1 MAEIEL
7 YIAEDPL
14 CLEKVTLHF
23 MGSEVSRAPQK
34 IFEKADARMHES
46 VDHLCTVLIEEAI
59 TQLEAIGEESDYLD
73 LIYLRIKDV
82 YQTRRGKQLIQYPFP
97 SMEAALRPIMM
108 EVAEPIAEKFY
119 EELTNQLE
127 ELTDDELF
135 STYYLDDQQ
144 VVIQLT
150 APIDYEEIL
159 AIDTLIRNYHD
170 TLHIVY
176 EKIYPYIV

>member
-1 MAEIEL
+1 
-7 YIAEDPL
+7 
-14 CLEKVTLHF
+14 
-23 MGSEVSRAPQK
+23 
-34 IFEKADARMHES
+34 
-46 VDHLCTVLIEEAI
+46 
-59 TQLEAIGEESDYLD
+59 
-73 LIYLRIKDV
+73 
-82 YQTRRGKQLIQYPFP
+82 
-97 SMEAALRPIMM
+97 MEAALRPIMM

-170 TLHIVY
+170 TLQIVY